1 MFKNLVSSSLVIPFF
16 LLNPIISFSQELNKD
31 ENTSIKSLLS
41 KQIINFEDIPMI
53 IEENNLELKSLKELI
68 SALSYNLSS
77 KIAKRYPSLD
87 LTANGLPQYLYSENF
102 NNSSIDTKTSQF
114 KFNPSLNIKWDL
126 IDPQRSLEIKS
137 ARNNFEVAKNNFE
150 IKKNDL
156 IQEAKARYHK
166 FHKASEDK
174 KNAQIAVDL
183 SLTSLKDA
191 KAKLDAGIGTKFD
204 VLEANA
210 QLARDEQ
217 FLREKTISKEISLIS
232 LKEIFNVNFE
242 DEIFIKEKQEL
253 IGFWNF
259 PLKMNISSGLKNS
272 YSLRNLNLES
282 LIKQNQADSF
292 RKANSPKVYITN
304 NLSSSLSKGSALSS
318 TIDPEVSSST
328 YSNKISLNFTWLISN
343 GGQNKNSYLSKTAE
357 VEAEKFSYLNLQNI
371 IKTNISEA
379 YLNLIKNEEKL
390 ISTNKEIDSTKESL
404 RLARLRYEV
413 GISTLK
419 DVLIRQKELTSAKSK
434 NIDAIYNYNLNL
446 DKLERLTFLSK
457 SKDCDKD
464 NKSKGKQIYS
474 ICDY

>member
-1 MFKNLVSSSLVIPFF
+1 MLKNLVSSSLVIPFF

-41 KQIINFEDIPMI
+41 KQTINFEDIPMI

-68 SALSYNLSS
+68 GALSYNLSS

-114 KFNPSLNIKWDL
+114 KLNPSLNIRWDL

-156 IQEAKARYHK
+156 IQEARARYHK

-242 DEIFIKEKQEL
+242 DEILIKEKQEL

-259 PLKMNISSGLKNS
+259 PLEMNISNGLKNS

-304 NLSSSLSKGSALSS
+304 NLSSSYSKGSALSS
-318 TIDPEVSSST
+318 TIDSEVSSST

-343 GGQNKNSYLSKTAE
+343 GGQNKNSYLSKIAE

-379 YLNLIKNEEKL
+379 YLNLIKSEDKL

-404 RLARLRYEV
+404 RLARLRY
-413 GISTLK
+413 
-419 DVLIRQKELTSAKSK
+419 
-434 NIDAIYNYNLNL
+434 
-446 DKLERLTFLSK
+446 
-457 SKDCDKD
+457 
-464 NKSKGKQIYS
+464 
-474 ICDY
+474 